1 MALPFV
7 QVKLL
12 KVKFWNNIRV
22 AVLLT
27 LISPIKINGFND
39 EKFKLEKI
47 VFVKM
52 ILLLFPEIK
61 LEVVVFLKI
70 ELKNAIYQNEI
81 HKHPICKF

>member
-81 HKHPICKF
+81 HKHSIWKV